1 MHHVPSYLEKP
12 DDTFIPSK
20 VVQPVSELK
29 IDITS
34 LETIDSEWAKSI
46 PSRLLQKLYVV
57 HKKNVTL
64 YRGIDVRPGMIFF
77 FHSIFRVQSECSSRR
92 SKFLCHFRRAHGIPS
107 RLLQTIY
114 VLHVENLSL
123 FSGIIVRPGTKH
135 IILTRSFVC
144 NPCSCGRSAFL
155 VYIDYETNLFLIS
168 ENFGVIFDTE
178 FHEIANMVMD
188 P

>member
-1 MHHVPSYLEKP
+1 MGEEYSFEIIAKTLCRTQKECHVVSWNRCSTR
-12 DDTFIPSK
+12 DD
-20 VVQPVSELK
+20 
-29 IDITS
+29 
-34 LETIDSEWAKSI
+34 
-46 PSRLLQKLYVV
+46 
-57 HKKNVTL
+57 
-64 YRGIDVRPGMIFF
+64 FF

-92 SKFLCHFRRAHGIPS
+92 SKFLGHFRRAQDIPS
-107 RLLQTIY
+107 RLLQIIY
-114 VLHVENLSL
+114 ILRVENLSL
-123 FSGIIVRPGTKH
+123 FPGIIVRPGTKH